1 MSHFIP
7 LGNSLTNIIKKVTL
21 ISFFGST
28 VSFKVDATEIE
39 KIQVTHARS
48 TISVDDNL
56 TADNTFIELN
66 EYMESQNSLA
76 DILSLSPGL
85 SLTGQGGIFQSY
97 NIRGFSRA
105 RIKTEVNGIPI
116 ITDRRAGNSLSFL
129 PTSLIENIE
138 IKKGPN
144 STLYGSGAMG
154 GVISLSTLNFD
165 ESSLNVL
172 VKPQDDTLQTFLKV
186 SHENLSATLLQRK
199 ANKAHSPN
207 NNDDKSTLLNTKHEQ
222 FHANIAANF
231 SWQDINILALTM
243 LTQGRDIGK
252 SSAEFPENKITLY
265 PEDKHWLSSIQLH
278 LKERWRL
285 SLFQHNQHWESD
297 ISSFDN
303 EIKQTLSRRN
313 AVTYDAQT
321 LGAVGTILLR
331 NTVIGGE
338 WINRNNIN
346 ISEREFNQE
355 NALSWKKNK
364 IDGEENTFGIFANHS
379 WEFNSL
385 IIKSGV
391 RYDWQKV
398 VNHPVLNNSQS
409 KVEDDFVSFSISSQ
423 FPYSATTNINIAVAN
438 AFRFPTISELF
449 FSGETPRGN
458 IQGNPLLLPEKSIGL
473 QFDLNYQIFNNVR
486 WLTSAY
492 YYQVDNYIERYKL
505 ASNNAIRSY
514 RNNAEV
520 IIKGV
525 ELKADWQTTDSLNML
540 LSYQKQWAKDI
551 ENNTVDD
558 ALPEELN
565 WRMNWFPSAIKGLNV
580 ENHLSYQ
587 FKKTTFGPSE
597 QALTAEWKWNINVN
611 YKMSEQHNLNI
622 AFINLTNNEYFT
634 SADED
639 APFHPERSIAF
650 TWQWKFD

>member
-1 MSHFIP
+1 MLPSKKFDN
-7 LGNSLTNIIKKVTL
+7 LIKGTVL
-21 ISFFGST
+21 ISLIGFVGL
-28 VSFKVDATEIE
+28 VDANPAEIE
-39 KIQVTHARS
+39 RIQVTHARS

-66 EYMESQNSLA
+66 EYMENQNSLA
-76 DILSLSPGL
+76 DILSQSPGL

-138 IKKGPN
+138 IKKGPS

-154 GVISLSTLNFD
+154 GVISLSTVNFD

-172 VKPQDDTLQTFLKV
+172 IKPQDDTLQTLLKV
-186 SHENLSATLLQRK
+186 SHENLSATLLQRN
-199 ANKAHSPN
+199 ANNAHSPN

-222 FHANIAANF
+222 FHANITANF

-243 LTQGRDIGK
+243 LTQGKNIGK
-252 SSAEFPENKITLY
+252 SSAEFPMIKTTLY

-285 SLFQHNQHWESD
+285 SLYQHNQHWESD
-297 ISSFDN
+297 ITSVDNQVEQSF
-303 EIKQTLSRRN
+303 SRRN
-313 AVTYDAQT
+313 AVAYDAQT
-321 LGAVGTILLR
+321 IGGVGTILLGS
-331 NTVIGGE
+331 TVIGGE

-346 ISEREFNQE
+346 ISEREFNQFDT
-355 NALSWKKNK
+355 LSWEKNK
-364 IDGEENTFGIFANHS
+364 INGEESTLGIFANHS
-379 WEFNSL
+379 WKFNTL
-385 IIKSGV
+385 TIKSGV

-398 VNHPVLNNSQS
+398 TNHPVLDINKS
-409 KVEDDFVSFSISSQ
+409 KVEDDFFSFSMSSQ
-423 FPYSATTNINIAVAN
+423 YPYSANTHLNISVAN

-458 IQGNPLLLPEKSIGL
+458 TQGNPLLLPEKSVGL
-473 QFDLNYQIFNNVR
+473 QFDIHYQALSNIR
-486 WLTSAY
+486 WLMSGY
-492 YYQVDNYIERYKL
+492 YYHVSDYIERYKL
-505 ASNNAIRSY
+505 ATNDAIQSY
-514 RNNAEV
+514 RNNEEV
-520 IIKGV
+520 IIKGL

-540 LSYQKQWAKDI
+540 FSYQKQWGQDTEK
-551 ENNTVDD
+551 NTVAD
-558 ALPEELN
+558 AIPEELN
-565 WRMNWFPSAIKGLNV
+565 WRMNWFPLTVRGLNI

-587 FKKTTFGPSE
+587 FEKTTFGSAE
-597 QALTAEWKWNINVN
+597 QSLTAEWKWNINVN
-611 YKMSEQHNLNI
+611 YKITEQHNLNI
-622 AFINLTNNEYFT
+622 AFINITNNEYFT

-639 APFHPERSIAF
+639 APLHPERSMTV
-650 TWQWKFD
+650 TWQWQFN